1 LTARID
7 TPKMVTTQNVTQ
19 NTAVNKLALPHDDVI
34 STDVSRSNAS
44 SGAKEISSDAA
55 LTSSKT

>member
-1 LTARID
+1 LTARIG
-7 TPKMVTTQNVTQ
+7 TPNMVTTQNVTQ
-19 NTAVNKLALPHDDVI
+19 NTAVNKLALPHDDV
-34 STDVSRSNAS
+34 STDVSRSKAS